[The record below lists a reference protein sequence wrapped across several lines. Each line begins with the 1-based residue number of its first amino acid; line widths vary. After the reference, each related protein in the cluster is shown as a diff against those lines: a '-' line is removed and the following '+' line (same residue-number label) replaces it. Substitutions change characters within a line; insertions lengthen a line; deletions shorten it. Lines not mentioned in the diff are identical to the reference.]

1 MKSDEEYLPDGSY
14 SISDIQNYFGYVI
27 KKHETLA
34 DKPPVQIYV
43 NRIQKRITFKI
54 KTWYYLEPLTP

>member
-14 SISDIQNYFGYVI
+14 SISDIQNYFRYVI